1 MSLNAHFAT
10 HTLSPGTLGSAPLGS
25 PNIVEIASSLIQGG
39 VGGPSEVG
47 IGTTLCIAASPN
59 QLGDGDVSS
68 NFRYKSD
75 NTKNNE
81 GCERWVDILRKA
93 GQGVYSTTLS
103 RGDRIRMY
111 TMNDDGTID
120 VFNKEKDEV
129 PEEKET
135 LKKFLEHFGMDTER
149 VKVMK
154 GASAYGATYMADM
167 ISFIMVMETMYN
179 SDAFKTN
186 WVLPEIVK
194 AGNELLKSVEKDG
207 KVWTPIS
214 GNDYLY
220 FKPVCDATEGAVN
233 VMMYGDDSSNIYAKL
248 QGLLSLEENEVKAD
262 LRKMFDFCES
272 YTRYSDIWINDI
284 DDALTLYMI
293 LNAYSWTDE
302 LSEAQMTIKGQ
313 LVRITETFFH

>member
-1 MSLNAHFAT
+1 
-10 HTLSPGTLGSAPLGS
+10 
-25 PNIVEIASSLIQGG
+25 
-39 VGGPSEVG
+39 
-47 IGTTLCIAASPN
+47 
-59 QLGDGDVSS
+59 
-68 NFRYKSD
+68 
-75 NTKNNE
+75 
-81 GCERWVDILRKA
+81 
-93 GQGVYSTTLS
+93 
-103 RGDRIRMY
+103 
-111 TMNDDGTID
+111 MNDDGTID

-167 ISFIMVMETMYN
+167 ISFIMIMETMYN
-179 SDAFKTN
+179 GDAFKPN

>member
-1 MSLNAHFAT
+1 
-10 HTLSPGTLGSAPLGS
+10 
-25 PNIVEIASSLIQGG
+25 VEIASSLIQGG

-47 IGTTLCIAASPN
+47 SDTILCIAASPN

-111 TMNDDGTID
+111 KMNDDGTID

-167 ISFIMVMETMYN
+167 ISFIMIMETMYN
-179 SDAFKTN
+179 SDAFKPN

-207 KVWTPIS
+207 KVWTPIA

-220 FKPVCDATEGAVN
+220 FKPVEHDTEGAVN
-233 VMMYGDDSSNIYAKL
+233 IMMYGADPSNIYAKL

-262 LRKMFDFCES
+262 LRKMFDFCET

-313 LVRITETFFH
+313 LVRITETFFQ

>member
-1 MSLNAHFAT
+1 
-10 HTLSPGTLGSAPLGS
+10 
-25 PNIVEIASSLIQGG
+25 
-39 VGGPSEVG
+39 
-47 IGTTLCIAASPN
+47 
-59 QLGDGDVSS
+59 
-68 NFRYKSD
+68 
-75 NTKNNE
+75 
-81 GCERWVDILRKA
+81 
-93 GQGVYSTTLS
+93 
-103 RGDRIRMY
+103 
-111 TMNDDGTID
+111 
-120 VFNKEKDEV
+120 
-129 PEEKET
+129 
-135 LKKFLEHFGMDTER
+135 
-149 VKVMK
+149 
-154 GASAYGATYMADM
+154 MADM
-167 ISFIMVMETMYN
+167 ISFIMIMETMYN